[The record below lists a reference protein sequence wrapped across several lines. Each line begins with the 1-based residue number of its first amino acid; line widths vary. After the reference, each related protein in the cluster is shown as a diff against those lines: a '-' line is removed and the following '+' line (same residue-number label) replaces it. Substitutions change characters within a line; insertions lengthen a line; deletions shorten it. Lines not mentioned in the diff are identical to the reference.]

1 MTSIAW
7 KLIAVLSVAGAVTL
21 AMMPAEARSAR
32 TTRSTFG
39 NQGVYFAPPSFRR
52 SFNYAG
58 SFSRGGVNLR
68 EGRNGANWNRNQ

>member
-21 AMMPAEARSAR
+21 ATMPAEARSAR
-32 TTRSTFG
+32 TTRSTFS

-58 SFSRGGVNLR
+58 RVNLR
-68 EGRNGANWNRNQ
+68 DGRNGANWNRNQ